1 MIEVKSLKKHYPIS
15 GHGWGDK
22 NSYVVHAVDDVSFVI
37 EEGEALG
44 MVGESGSGKSTIG
57 QMLLMQTQPTSGEI
71 YFDGIP
77 ISSSKKQDSKLL
89 VGKVQSVFQD
99 PFDSLNPRMKVRD
112 IISEPMSN
120 LKSWSKH
127 EVDSRVEKLMTQVG
141 LSTEHLNKYPHQ
153 MSGGQRQRI
162 GIARAISVN
171 PRFIVLDEPV
181 SALDVS
187 VQAQVVNLLLDI
199 QKENKTTFL
208 FISHNLAIVE
218 HVCSRIIILYLGKI
232 VEIIETAKLHQP
244 QLHPYTQ
251 ALIQSIPVPD
261 QTWVKTGNTL
271 KGEIGSGTSISNGC
285 RFSPRCPQVQAKCLE
300 QTPQLIEISPKHWMA
315 CHRYHDFE

>member
-15 GHGWGDK
+15 GQGWLTK
-22 NSYVVHAVDDVSFVI
+22 NPYVVHAVDDVSFSI
-37 EEGEALG
+37 DEGEALG

-57 QMLLMQTQPTSGEI
+57 QMLLMQTQPTDGEI
-71 YFDGIP
+71 YFDGDR
-77 ISSSKKQDSKLL
+77 ISHLPKSETQVLL
-89 VGKVQSVFQD
+89 GNIQAVFQD
-99 PFDSLNPRMKVRD
+99 PFDSLNPRMIVRN
-112 IISEPMSN
+112 IIAEPLSN
-120 LKSWSKH
+120 MKNWSSLQID
-127 EVDSRVEKLMTQVG
+127 ERVTKLIIQVG
-141 LSTEHLNKYPHQ
+141 LGKEHLNKYPHQ
-153 MSGGQRQRI
+153 LSGGQRQRI

-199 QKENKTTFL
+199 QKKNNTTFL

-232 VEIIETAKLHQP
+232 VEIIETEKLHQP

-261 QTWVKTGNTL
+261 PTRIKSGKALT
-271 KGEIGSGTSISNGC
+271 GEIGNGMSIAQGC

-300 QTPQLIEISPKHWMA
+300 QTPPLIEISPKHWMA
-315 CHRYHDFE
+315 CHQYHDF